1 MRQSLDESLLRPL
14 GRIASEFSSD
24 LALVQDGIS
33 VKVVDFFRHAIF
45 TAGALVAIFYID
57 FRMTLF
63 ALVAVLLVA
72 GVVLAFMRSGAKAI
86 VAVQQQR
93 AKLVSVLVE
102 SASNAYVI
110 QAFGRIQFMEGRFA
124 EELRRTFERIR
135 KHALLMAAMSPVS
148 LIVFS
153 CLMVVAIA
161 YGIEEL
167 RAGRV
172 QLVGLLSYFTYA
184 LMLISSVTQ
193 VNYIGGQI
201 RQAGIIL
208 LKHEESLRQIP
219 ALPISELRCVNSR
232 NGKLLE
238 AHFRS
243 VTYSYSVAEK
253 PALSEISFSIPA
265 GSVTGVSGES
275 GAGKST
281 VVGVLANLLKPQA
294 GCVETLQG
302 GAAVTS
308 DLRLGA
314 VAIVPQ
320 EPFPFAGT
328 FFENITFGREGI
340 SRNDVIDAAIA
351 ARIHEDIQRRQGGY
365 DSSVEEGGRNLSRG
379 QRQWIAIA
387 RALVGK
393 PVLLILDEATS
404 SLDVASERAIRA
416 IVEELQGKIT
426 IVIVAHQGEL
436 LKTINHLVTLD
447 HGRVSYEGAPSGRL
461 GFDTSSRVELAARIG

>member
-161 YGIEEL
+161 YGVEEL
-167 RAGRV
+167 RVGRV
-172 QLVGLLSYFTYA
+172 QLAGLLSYFTYT
-184 LMLISSVTQ
+184 LMLTASVTQ
-193 VNYIGGQI
+193 VGYIGGQI
-201 RQAGIIL
+201 RQAGAIL
-208 LKHEESLRQIP
+208 MKHRESLREIQS
-219 ALPISELRCVNSR
+219 LPISGLRRANSKAR
-232 NGKLLE
+232 GPLE
-238 AHFRS
+238 AHFQG
-243 VTYSYSVAEK
+243 VTYSYTGAEL
-253 PALSEISFSIPA
+253 PALRDVSFSIPS

-281 VVGVLANLLKPQA
+281 VVGVLANLLKPQV
-294 GCVETLQG
+294 GYVETL
-302 GAAVTS
+302 
-308 DLRLGA
+308 
-314 VAIVPQ
+314 
-320 EPFPFAGT
+320 
-328 FFENITFGREGI
+328 
-340 SRNDVIDAAIA
+340 
-351 ARIHEDIQRRQGGY
+351 
-365 DSSVEEGGRNLSRG
+365 RG
-379 QRQWIAIA
+379 
-387 RALVGK
+387 
-393 PVLLILDEATS
+393 
-404 SLDVASERAIRA
+404 
-416 IVEELQGKIT
+416 
-426 IVIVAHQGEL
+426 
-436 LKTINHLVTLD
+436 
-447 HGRVSYEGAPSGRL
+447 
-461 GFDTSSRVELAARIG
+461 